1 MLCGF
6 DTRDVSAVEREI
18 MDGFQ
23 SLFKGADPSFIPR
36 AFALAKSSFYGEQ
49 PGYFA
54 IDAAYHDFEHTL
66 QGTLCLFRLLQGR
79 AQAGV
84 QPALSSRWFELTLL
98 SILFHDS
105 GYLRT
110 TEEREGT
117 GARFTQTHV
126 SRSECFIAKLL
137 GPEGYSPAEIQAMQ
151 RMVRCTELNIDLG
164 RIPFAS
170 ELERQLGFALATA
183 DLLAQMAADDYVDKL
198 PALFAELEES
208 YRIAL
213 PAPKSGPR
221 FSSAQDL
228 RDKTPDFW
236 TFYVLPKINKDFL
249 GVYRY
254 LNRPFPDG
262 PNPFLKSIEANIK
275 RAAAGRD

>member
-6 DTRDVSAVEREI
+6 DTRDISAVEREV
-18 MDGFQ
+18 MDGFRT
-23 SLFKGADPSFIPR
+23 LFQGSDPSFIPR
-36 AFALAKSSFYGEQ
+36 AFALAKSCFEGRQ

-54 IDAAYHDFEHTL
+54 IDAVYHDLEHTL
-66 QGTLCLFRLLQGR
+66 QGTLCLFRLLSGR
-79 AQAGV
+79 AQAGI
-84 QPALSSRWFELTLL
+84 QPALTPRWHELTLL

-110 TEEREGT
+110 SAEVEGT

-126 SRSECFIAKLL
+126 SRSEIFLAKML
-137 GPEGYSPAEIQAMQ
+137 GEAGYPPTEIQAMQ
-151 RMVRCTELNIDLG
+151 RMIRCTELNTDVG

-183 DLLAQMAADDYVDKL
+183 DLLAQMAADDYVEKL
-198 PALFAELEES
+198 PALFAELAES
-208 YRIAL
+208 YQL
-213 PAPKSGPR
+213 EPASPKSGPR
-221 FSSAQDL
+221 FANAQDL
-228 RDKTPDFW
+228 KDKTPDFW

-254 LNRPFPDG
+254 LNSPFPDG
-262 PNPFLKSIEANIK
+262 PNPFLISIEANVK
-275 RAAAGRD
+275 RSTDKG